1 MRKSLPFVSLVLGT
15 VLLTTHSSAQQADR
29 FAYAVT
35 DMQQQGPSWNF
46 LRKLNLQTGEYS
58 QVMLSGNDAS
68 IIAFDATSKKQLEAP
83 VSDKLYG
90 TIANAA
96 FGTGVAAMA
105 YDKKNNRI
113 YYTPMMIDQLRYID
127 LKTMNVFYVT
137 DQVFTGK
144 PQKSSDQGNIVTRM
158 VIASDGNGYAM
169 TNDGTQLIKFSTGK
183 KLTITDLGAVVDDQA
198 NKGVSIHNSCSSFGG
213 DMIADDNGNLYA
225 ISARNHVF
233 KINIESKVATH
244 LGAITGLPATYTING
259 AAVNEENKIVVASAT
274 QGGSLFTV
282 DTKSLVAT
290 PYTIAGTVWQ
300 TADLANGNLLES
312 GAKVK
317 GSVIELISRTDQPN
331 SGDGKINIYPNP
343 ITNNQFVIQFNQ
355 LEAGNYSIQVT
366 DIMGRQV
373 VQQAVTINGE
383 NQAQT
388 IKLNA
393 ASSKGVYLVKVTDQ
407 SRKAVYSS
415 KVSVQ

>member
-1 MRKSLPFVSLVLGT
+1 MRKSLPFASLVLGT
-15 VLLTTHSSAQQADR
+15 VLLTTHSIAQQADR

-58 QVMLSGNDAS
+58 QVLLTGNDPS
-68 IIAFDATSKKQLEAP
+68 LVAFNATTKKQFEAP

-90 TIANAA
+90 TTANAA
-96 FGTGVAAMA
+96 FATGVAAMA

-127 LKTMNVFYVT
+127 LKTMNVFYVA
-137 DQVFTGK
+137 DQAFTGK

-198 NKGVSIHNSCSSFGG
+198 NKGISIHNSCSSFGG

-244 LGAITGLPATYTING
+244 LGAITGLPAAYTING
-259 AAVNEENKIVVASAT
+259 AAVNDDNKIVVASAT

-282 DTKSLVAT
+282 DAKSLVAT

-312 GAKVK
+312 GVRAK

-355 LEAGNYSIQVT
+355 LEAGNYNIQVT